1 MKFRKLVIAFVLLAI
16 SVFAPLY
23 SVRAE
28 SGINEN
34 EAWIVAVINGVFEYD
49 GHYYRAKDSYIA
61 EATAYL
67 NRDGVDLT
75 ADQAAKAVNYIYSHV
90 ADGIAAGYI
99 YEIYFDDPTDD
110 TSEDITE
117 DITEDTTEDT
127 TGTSSGKTEEV
138 TTENP
143 KKTTEDSTDKTEDP
157 KKTTDKTDE
166 SGTTEASTEP
176 GSTEAG
182 KTEDGEATT
191 GESPYGVDLPT
202 DDHGAIV
209 ITTGADKTAYDDIL
223 SEVRLDELEES
234 DKVND
239 KDIEDRPEEENADA
253 KVKIDEETG
262 DIIISSND
270 DTEEKRV
277 VRYFPEWLVKT
288 VLIIA
293 LAAFSITVL
302 VSVFAALNKC
312 FVLSSS
318 KRRKYRKGHTR
329 RKKIRKVSRWILTG
343 CAVLEIIIT
352 ALAGSLALVMFRKDT
367 VMTNLNKGG
376 YFRYEYTNYLVSA
389 AADISS
395 STAEQAKNNKTT
407 EETKT
412 EAGTGTEADGLK
424 EAINTENTVEIL
436 SYEEYLFKA
445 KKEVS
450 VTLSGQN
457 TDDKILKVNAAKN
470 VHDIRREFN
479 NRLSLPVMIAC
490 IGLLMSLAAMYLLD
504 GIRSRGVRYISMSL
518 VIAGLIILMGGVIM
532 YAAGLHTRIYA
543 EPDYLYYFI
552 REVILS
558 MNRSVL
564 ITGIFMIAV
573 GFMNL
578 GLYRNI
584 KKKENS

>member
-99 YEIYFDDPTDD
+99 YEIYFDDPTED
-110 TSEDITE
+110 TSE

-127 TGTSSGKTEEV
+127 TEMSSGKTEEV

-239 KDIEDRPEEENADA
+239 KDIEDRPEEEDADA

-262 DIIISSND
+262 DIIISNND
-270 DTEEKRV
+270 DTEKKRV

-343 CAVLEIIIT
+343 CAVLEIIIP

-395 STAEQAKNNKTT
+395 STAE
-407 EETKT
+407 
-412 EAGTGTEADGLK
+412 K

-584 KKKENS
+584 RKKENS

>member
-99 YEIYFDDPTDD
+99 YEIYFDDPTED
-110 TSEDITE
+110 TSE

-127 TGTSSGKTEEV
+127 TETSSGKTEEV

-239 KDIEDRPEEENADA
+239 KDIEDRPEEEDADA

-343 CAVLEIIIT
+343 CAVLEIIIP

-395 STAEQAKNNKTT
+395 STAEQV
-407 EETKT
+407 
-412 EAGTGTEADGLK
+412 
-424 EAINTENTVEIL
+424 AINTENTVEIL

-470 VHDIRREFN
+470 VHNIRREFN

-490 IGLLMSLAAMYLLD
+490 IGLLMSLVAMYLLD